1 MLIEFIKV
9 KKKKLSRLNWPYGK
23 KCQSVVDVDLHQ
35 FCLSFCANLKIIV
48 ILTCL
53 MVCL

>member
-9 KKKKLSRLNWPYGK
+9 KKKNYPDLTGLMGK
-23 KCQSVVDVDLHQ
+23 SVNVDVDLHQ